1 MNTES
6 YLEESSL
13 QESSLHEI
21 SQPSMAS
28 MLRGSIGLSIVALGV
43 CGFLYSSA
51 ATGLGQLIFP
61 EQANGSLIEQNGKII
76 ASRLI
81 AQPFT
86 SAQYFHPRPSAANY
100 DPMAMAGS
108 NMALTNPELAK
119 VIEQRTVAAM
129 TNYQVS
135 RSQIPSDLVTA
146 SGSGMDP
153 DISTQSALIQVK
165 SVAAARQISERHVLS
180 LVQQHTKPATFG
192 VMGKARVN
200 VLELNL
206 SLDALNK

>member
-1 MNTES
+1 MNTDYS
-6 YLEESSL
+6 FEENSL
-13 QESSLHEI
+13 QEI
-21 SQPSMAS
+21 SQPSVAT
-28 MLRGSIGLSIVALGV
+28 MLRGSIGLTIVALGV

-61 EQANGSLIEQNGKII
+61 EQANGSLIEQNGKVI

-86 SAQYFHPRPSAANY
+86 STQYFQPRPSAANY

-108 NMALTNPELAK
+108 NMASTNPELAK
-119 VIEQRTVAAM
+119 VIEERAVAVMASH
-129 TNYQVS
+129 QVS
-135 RSQIPSDLVTA
+135 RSQIPSDLITA

-153 DISTQSALIQVK
+153 DISAQSALIQIK
-165 SVAAARQISERHVLS
+165 SVAAARQIPEQQVLS

-192 VMGKARVN
+192 VMGKERVN

-206 SLDALNK
+206 SLDGINK

>member
-1 MNTES
+1 MNTDYS
-6 YLEESSL
+6 LEESSL
-13 QESSLHEI
+13 QENRLQEI
-21 SQPSMAS
+21 SQPSVAS
-28 MLRGSIGLSIVALGV
+28 MLRGSIGLSIIALGI

-51 ATGLGQLIFP
+51 TTGLGQLIFP
-61 EQANGSLIEQNGKII
+61 EQANGSLIEKNGKVI
-76 ASRLI
+76 ASRLN
-81 AQPFT
+81 AQPFS
-86 SAQYFHPRPSAANY
+86 SAQYFQPRPSAANY

-119 VIEQRTVAAM
+119 IIEERAVAVMAKH
-129 TNYQVS
+129 QVS
-135 RSQIPSDLVTA
+135 RSQIPSDLITA

-153 DISTQSALIQVK
+153 DISAQSALIQVK
-165 SVAAARQISERHVLS
+165 SVAAARQISEQQVLS

-192 VMGKARVN
+192 VMGKTRVN

>member
-1 MNTES
+1 MNTDYS
-6 YLEESSL
+6 FEENSL
-13 QESSLHEI
+13 QESRLQEI
-21 SQPSMAS
+21 SQPSVAT
-28 MLRGSIGLSIVALGV
+28 MLRGSIGLTIVALGV

-61 EQANGSLIEQNGKII
+61 EQANGSLIEQNGKVI

-81 AQPFT
+81 AQPFS
-86 SAQYFHPRPSAANY
+86 SAQYFQPRPSAANY

-108 NMALTNPELAK
+108 NMASTNPELAK
-119 VIEQRTVAAM
+119 VIEERTLAIMASR
-129 TNYQVS
+129 QVS
-135 RSQIPSDLVTA
+135 RSQIPSDLITA

-153 DISTQSALIQVK
+153 DISAQSALIQVK
-165 SVAAARQISERHVLS
+165 SVAAARQISEQQVLS

-206 SLDALNK
+206 SLDGINK

>member
-1 MNTES
+1 MNTDYS
-6 YLEESSL
+6 FEENSL
-13 QESSLHEI
+13 QESRLQEI
-21 SQPSMAS
+21 SQPSVAS
-28 MLRGSIGLSIVALGV
+28 MLRGSIGLSIITLGV

-51 ATGLGQLIFP
+51 TTGLGQLIFP
-61 EQANGSLIEQNGKII
+61 EQANGSLIEQNGKVI

-81 AQPFT
+81 AQPFS
-86 SAQYFHPRPSAANY
+86 SAQYFQPRPSAANY
-100 DPMAMAGS
+100 DPMAMADS

-119 VIEQRTVAAM
+119 IIEQRTVAAM
-129 TNYQVS
+129 ASYQVS
-135 RSQIPSDLVTA
+135 RSQIPSDLITA

-153 DISTQSALIQVK
+153 DISAQSALIQVK
-165 SVAAARQISERHVLS
+165 SVAAARQISEQQVLS

-206 SLDALNK
+206 SLDGINK

>member
-1 MNTES
+1 MNTDY

-13 QESSLHEI
+13 QEI
-21 SQPSMAS
+21 SQPSVAS
-28 MLRGSIGLSIVALGV
+28 MLRGSIGLTIVALGI

-61 EQANGSLIEQNGKII
+61 EQANGSLIEQNGKVI

-86 SAQYFHPRPSAANY
+86 SAQYFQPRPSAANY

-119 VIEQRTVAAM
+119 VIEERAVAIM
-129 TNYQVS
+129 GSHQVS
-135 RSQIPSDLVTA
+135 RSQIPSDLITA

-153 DISTQSALIQVK
+153 DISAQSALIQVK
-165 SVAAARQISERHVLS
+165 SVAAARQISEQQVLS

-192 VMGKARVN
+192 VMGKERVN

-206 SLDALNK
+206 SLDGINK